1 MSTELHLVEADKRDL
16 EEARRIFALHGIAPV
31 YLFGSMAKGDY
42 DEHSDWDFACHGI
55 AAEDYLELFGE
66 LYDRL
71 RRRVDLVDLDRSD
84 RFAKHLEAS
93 GDFLRIA

>member
-1 MSTELHLVEADKRDL
+1 MSAELHLDEVDTRDL
-16 EEARRIFALHGIAPV
+16 DEARRIFARHNIAPV
-31 YLFGSMAKGDY
+31 FLFGSMAKGNY

-66 LYDRL
+66 LYDTL
-71 RRRVDLVDLDRSD
+71 RRRVDLVDLDRSG